1 MAAVTGGTVVRRTV
15 SVAVAAAVLAAG
27 AVLLH
32 SGAALAEAVQVW
44 RGFYTLAVSSDSPE
58 LVRRLE
64 QAGLGPVLAAASAAE
79 LVTTFRGYELVS
91 VADLDVRLD
100 RLDPRYDS
108 YLQAAGKWFAAG
120 PGGREARI
128 VYVTSALPPAAFAA
142 RVAGAVA
149 GASVGWEIAGLPWRS
164 LALALLLYGAAAAAL
179 IVPPGGAAPRRW
191 RAMLGLPW
199 LFLVL
204 QGGLP
209 AAFVAVP
216 AHVAAV
222 RLAAAVRGTAA
233 WPRLSGRGRAA
244 PTARGVLCGS
254 LAAAAVAAV
263 AGLASATAAGALVA
277 TMARYLAI
285 GSLWC
290 AALAA
295 CAAVGR
301 VLPPRL
307 PPAAR
312 RSPAAAAGAAAAARR
327 NPLAARWAGAVALAG
342 AAAAVLLPAAG
353 AAHVP
358 RPVPAAA
365 AMPVTLAALARFSAG
380 AEPRLPVLSDYVTHL
395 AYQQTLAVGRPYRL
409 PAPDERV
416 TVHHYRRSPGGRVLR
431 AQREVARFTEEWL
444 ADALADA
451 PAGSVAS
458 LLAAQGGLV
467 AARRAAPP
475 PRTAGELALW
485 IALTLLLCVWTFD
498 PLPAAGRNARARRG

>member
-1 MAAVTGGTVVRRTV
+1 MVARRAV
-15 SVAVAAAVLAAG
+15 SLAVAAAVLAAG

-100 RLDPRYDS
+100 RLDPRYDP

-128 VYVTSALPPAAFAA
+128 VYVASALPPAAFAA
-142 RVAGAVA
+142 RVARAVS
-149 GASVGWEIAGLPWRS
+149 GASVGWEIAGLPWRN

-179 IVPPGGAAPRRW
+179 IVPGDGAAPRRW
-191 RAMLGLPW
+191 RAILGLPW

-209 AAFVAVP
+209 AALVAVP

-233 WPRLSGRGRAA
+233 WPRLPGRGRTA
-244 PTARGVLCGS
+244 PSARGVLCGS
-254 LAAAAVAAV
+254 LAAAAVAAA

-301 VLPPRL
+301 VLPPRM

-312 RSPAAAAGAAAAARR
+312 RSPAAAAGAGAAAPARR
-327 NPLAARWAGAVALAG
+327 NPLAARWVGAVALAG
-342 AAAAVLLPAAG
+342 AAAALVLPAGG

-416 TVHHYRRSPGGRVLR
+416 TVNHYRRSPGGRVVR
-431 AQREVARFTEEWL
+431 EQREVARFTEKWL
-444 ADALADA
+444 ADALAGA

-475 PRTAGELALW
+475 PRAAGELALW
-485 IALTLLLCVWTFD
+485 IALTLLLCAWTLD